1 MAPLSNRALFI
12 KGLAVVAYGVIMV
25 NKWFIT
31 QVIKNV
37 WSDILLKKIIIT
49 GLSLEML
56 LSGWGGESLSLI
68 NQK

>member
-1 MAPLSNRALFI
+1 MDQISNRVLFI
-12 KGLAVVAYGVIMV
+12 QGFAADASGVV

-49 GLSLEML
+49 GLSLKML